1 MFERASLFVDTL
13 ADERKRVRLT
23 AYLAAVRLE
32 NSRQLPRGAIFPK
45 WEGSVSEMNT
55 KPRPEDLALANE
67 ASLRYERQE
76 CSRIRIRESVKNL
89 ERR

>member
-32 NSRQLPRGAIFPK
+32 NSRQLPHGTFFPNGRVQSPK
-45 WEGSVSEMNT
+45 
-55 KPRPEDLALANE
+55 
-67 ASLRYERQE
+67 
-76 CSRIRIRESVKNL
+76 
-89 ERR
+89 